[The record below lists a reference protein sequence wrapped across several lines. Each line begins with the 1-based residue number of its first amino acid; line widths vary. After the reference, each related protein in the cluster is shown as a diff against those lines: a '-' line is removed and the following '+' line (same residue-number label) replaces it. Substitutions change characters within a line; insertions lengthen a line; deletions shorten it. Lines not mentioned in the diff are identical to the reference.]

1 MTVLEQNK
9 PIAQSNQAPAA
20 IDFVA
25 FMEVTQLHQRYAQL
39 LDSGDFSGWPDLF
52 TDVCTYKI
60 QSRENFDAG
69 LPLCTLSFES
79 QGMLR
84 DRVYGAAHTIFH
96 DPYYQRHIVSA
107 PNISRVDG
115 DVIEAETA
123 YLVLRTRRDNMPEI
137 LSTGRYIDR
146 MQRTAAGLQFSQRI
160 CVFDN
165 DLIANSLIYPI

>member
-9 PIAQSNQAPAA
+9 SLAQSTRTSAA

-39 LDSGDFSGWPDLF
+39 LDSNDFSTWPDLF
-52 TDVCTYKI
+52 TEACTYKI

-69 LPLCTLSFES
+69 LPLCILSFES

-96 DPYYQRHIVSA
+96 DPYYQRHIISA
-107 PNISRVDG
+107 PNIVRSDAVSID
-115 DVIEAETA
+115 AETA
-123 YLVLRTRRDNMPEI
+123 YLVLRTRRDKLPEI
-137 LSTGRYIDR
+137 LSTGRYLDR
-146 MQRTAAGLQFSQRI
+146 MVRLEAGLKFSQRI